1 MADFEPY
8 RGGGMDPLQMFMQLQ
23 QLKASREQQEQR
35 SREEGVNLGLK
46 LAGMQDPKEFE
57 ATVRY
62 LQQARN
68 IGPGEADFL
77 RGTNATA
84 AKQRKLAEARENL
97 PTLAAAGTPALAEGG
112 GTQYAPL
119 QQEGFAAL
127 LKQLATTLPPDA
139 YAGLVAEA
147 SGMIG
152 AGTGQQGRQV
162 ATEGRQEAQSV
173 RAGQRAEGRAIRAE
187 GRNEA
192 RQRRLLDAQ
201 AAAGRT
207 EFERL
212 NAIPED
218 QRSPLVRARLQKLTS
233 KSAEGMSFTS
243 ADGTVLLTGDAALRK
258 QDQDLIDAH
267 AAAIE
272 TDVDLGKL
280 ISIAERDPTVLGA
293 VGQARNLSSRIVGL
307 FTDAGQAQTGEA
319 FQTFITDSLGAAA
332 SDPNAPEAIR
342 DRAQGLLVD
351 PATRGTLEALNFAL
365 TYSQVRA
372 SRTGRPSE
380 RDFERAQKAIGI
392 GGFRDASQV
401 LETLKEVQRLNKRKL
416 RATKLQVERT
426 PNISQLSADQAA
438 AIRGSG
444 PESGGA
450 APSVTGIDFEYD
462 PETGQFREVGQ

>member
-8 RGGGMDPLQMFMQLQ
+8 RGGIDPIQAFMQLQ
-23 QLKASREQQEQR
+23 QLRQSREQQEQR

-84 AKQRKLAEARENL
+84 AKQRKIAEAKENL

-258 QDQDLIDAH
+258 QEQELVDQYMATVENDQDL
-267 AAAIE
+267 
-272 TDVDLGKL
+272 GQL
-280 ISIAERDPTVLGA
+280 IAIAEADPTVLGA
-293 VGQARNLSSRIVGL
+293 IGQARNLSSRIVGL
-307 FTDAGQAQTGEA
+307 LGDAGNAPAGAALQRY
-319 FQTFITDSLGAAA
+319 ISDSLGAAA
-332 SDPNAPEAIR
+332 SDPYAPESIR
-342 DRAQGLLVD
+342 DQAQGLLID
-351 PATRGTLEALNFAL
+351 PGTRGTMEALEFSL
-365 TYSQVRA
+365 TYSAVQARRV
-372 SRTGRPSE
+372 GRPSE
-380 RDFERAQKAIGI
+380 KDFERAKKAIGT
-392 GGFRDASQV
+392 GGLRDSAQV
-401 LETLKEVQRLNKRKL
+401 LATLKEIHRLNERKM
-416 RATKLQVERT
+416 RSTKLQVERT

-450 APSVTGIDFEYD
+450 APSVTGIDFEFD
-462 PETGQFREVGQ
+462 PETGQFREVQ